1 MEEKPL
7 GKVVHYYDKAMVA
20 VIRLDDGGLKVGDE
34 LRFVKFP
41 AEFSQTI
48 QSMQIDHAA
57 LARAKKGD
65 EIGLQVK
72 ERVREHDVLILPQ

>member
-1 MEEKPL
+1 MEERPL

-41 AEFSQTI
+41 EEFSQAI
-48 QSMQIDHAA
+48 QSMQIEREAVDSAEKGQEIA
-57 LARAKKGD
+57 VKVSQPAKEGTVVYRA
-65 EIGLQVK
+65 
-72 ERVREHDVLILPQ
+72 

>member
-20 VIRLDDGGLKVGDE
+20 VIRLDSDGLKVGDE

-41 AEFSQTI
+41 GEFSQTI
-48 QSMQIDHAA
+48 QSMQIEREAVDSAEKGQEIA
-57 LARAKKGD
+57 VKVSQPAKEGTVVYRA
-65 EIGLQVK
+65 
-72 ERVREHDVLILPQ
+72 

>member
-41 AEFSQTI
+41 EEFSQAI
-48 QSMQIDHAA
+48 QSMQIEREAVDSAEKGQEIA
-57 LARAKKGD
+57 VKVSQPAKEGTVVYRA
-65 EIGLQVK
+65 
-72 ERVREHDVLILPQ
+72 

>member
-41 AEFSQTI
+41 EEFSQAI
-48 QSMQIDHAA
+48 QSMQI
-57 LARAKKGD
+57 
-65 EIGLQVK
+65 
-72 ERVREHDVLILPQ
+72 ERQTV

>member
-20 VIRLDDGGLKVGDE
+20 VIRLDGGGLKVGDE

-41 AEFSQTI
+41 GEFSQTI
-48 QSMQIDHAA
+48 QSMQIEREAVDSAEKGQEIA
-57 LARAKKGD
+57 GKVSQPAKEGTVVYKA
-65 EIGLQVK
+65 
-72 ERVREHDVLILPQ
+72 

>member
-20 VIRLDDGGLKVGDE
+20 VIRLDSDGLKVGDE

-41 AEFSQTI
+41 EEFSQAI
-48 QSMQIDHAA
+48 QSMQIEREAVDSAEKGQEVA
-57 LARAKKGD
+57 VKVSQPAKEGTVVFKA
-65 EIGLQVK
+65 
-72 ERVREHDVLILPQ
+72 

>member
-41 AEFSQTI
+41 EEFSQAI
-48 QSMQIDHAA
+48 QSMQIEREAVDSAEKGQEVA
-57 LARAKKGD
+57 VKVSQPAKEGTVVFKA
-65 EIGLQVK
+65 
-72 ERVREHDVLILPQ
+72 

>member
-41 AEFSQTI
+41 EEFSQAI
-48 QSMQIDHAA
+48 QSMQIEREAVDSAEKGQEIA
-57 LARAKKGD
+57 VKVSQPAKEGTVVFKA
-65 EIGLQVK
+65 
-72 ERVREHDVLILPQ
+72 

>member
-20 VIRLDDGGLKVGDE
+20 VIRLDSDGLKVGDE

-41 AEFSQTI
+41 EEFSQAI
-48 QSMQIDHAA
+48 QSMQIEREAVDSAEKGQEIA
-57 LARAKKGD
+57 VKVSQPAKEGTVVYRA
-65 EIGLQVK
+65 
-72 ERVREHDVLILPQ
+72 

>member
-41 AEFSQTI
+41 EEFSQAI
-48 QSMQIDHAA
+48 QSMQIEREAVDSAEKGQEVA
-57 LARAKKGD
+57 VKVSQPAKEGTVVYRA
-65 EIGLQVK
+65 
-72 ERVREHDVLILPQ
+72 